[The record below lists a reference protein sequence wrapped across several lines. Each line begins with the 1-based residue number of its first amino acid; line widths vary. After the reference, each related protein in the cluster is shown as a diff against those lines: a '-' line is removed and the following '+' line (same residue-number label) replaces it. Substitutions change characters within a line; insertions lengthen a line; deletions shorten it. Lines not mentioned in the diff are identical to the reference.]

1 MKFIFTGSD
10 PHQPEVWLW
19 NHEQRQ
25 EGPESLRD
33 GEDAAHQQP
42 CTCLCLRLRDKLETI
57 FDSISPGPRIPPGAC
72 QPIFMFARSLQ
83 KRVLQIRWFD
93 GLPFRISTN
102 YMMGSFTIIGY
113 L

>member
-1 MKFIFTGSD
+1 MKFIFTGCD

-57 FDSISPGPRIPPGAC
+57 FDSISPGPSIPP
-72 QPIFMFARSLQ
+72 RSLPADFYVCSEPA
-83 KRVLQIRWFD
+83 KE
-93 GLPFRISTN
+93 
-102 YMMGSFTIIGY
+102 II
-113 L
+113 LRQVSNSLV

>member
-1 MKFIFTGSD
+1 MGREERQQGSD

-57 FDSISPGPRIPPGAC
+57 FDSISPGPSIPPPEPASRFLWLLGAC
-72 QPIFMFARSLQ
+72 KTGSRARMDPRAGQLEL
-83 KRVLQIRWFD
+83 VGF
-93 GLPFRISTN
+93 TN
-102 YMMGSFTIIGY
+102 NGQ
-113 L
+113 